1 MRATAFIVMSGLT
14 LFGCAGDEREEE
26 AGRDTLPKRGET
38 QADPT
43 ILSATSQCISGLGTY
58 RAVGVTISASDLR
71 GNPNLGTCERTLAGV
86 SASGEFNQN
95 ATCYV
100 EIELQSTECFDGRA
114 DFVVDLVVS
123 NESGGFTTAS
133 LRVRP

>member
-1 MRATAFIVMSGLT
+1 MRAPAFIVISGLT
-14 LFGCAGDEREEE
+14 LLGCADD
-26 AGRDTLPKRGET
+26 GRVEGVGQDTLPKRGET

-43 ILSATSQCISGLGTY
+43 ILSATSHCSSGLGTY

-71 GNPNLGTCERTLAGV
+71 GNPNLGTCEGSLAGV
-86 SASGEFNQN
+86 SAAGEFGQN

-100 EIELQSTECFDGRA
+100 EIELPNTECIDGRA